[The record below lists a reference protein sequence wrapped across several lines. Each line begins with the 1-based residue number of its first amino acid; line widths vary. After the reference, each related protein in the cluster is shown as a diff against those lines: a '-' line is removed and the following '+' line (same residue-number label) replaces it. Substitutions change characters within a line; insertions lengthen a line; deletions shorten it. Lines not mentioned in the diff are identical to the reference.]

1 MKQRLVIKPC
11 YCDRIA
17 KAIDAYIRK
26 ADNDLSKQLG
36 KEGYAKPKKTLQY
49 AQDIEDDVADILTEE
64 TDYFVREAKASG
76 SLEDFQKKLPAV
88 TAATPA
94 TAKLSKAFATRLSKF
109 LPEYAAYYLK
119 QTDKNLKL
127 DRVSK
132 RTTAWI
138 ESWSDELADLMLV
151 AAKDS

>member
-94 TAKLSKAFATRLSKF
+94 TAKLS
-109 LPEYAAYYLK
+109 
-119 QTDKNLKL
+119 
-127 DRVSK
+127 
-132 RTTAWI
+132 
-138 ESWSDELADLMLV
+138 
-151 AAKDS
+151 